1 MSNPVFGLLGVVLP
15 IVAVRRWRGI
25 WRVAA
30 ALPLLAM
37 GGMVLV
43 IMIGVAFDPTSH
55 NLWPLSLLLV
65 ALVGLG
71 WLALLALL
79 RRFLLPRPDTAG
91 GR

>member
-1 MSNPVFGLLGVVLP
+1 M
-15 IVAVRRWRGI
+15 I
-25 WRVAA
+25 AA
-30 ALPLLAM
+30 SAPSRA
-37 GGMVLV
+37 GR
-43 IMIGVAFDPTSH
+43 DPTSH